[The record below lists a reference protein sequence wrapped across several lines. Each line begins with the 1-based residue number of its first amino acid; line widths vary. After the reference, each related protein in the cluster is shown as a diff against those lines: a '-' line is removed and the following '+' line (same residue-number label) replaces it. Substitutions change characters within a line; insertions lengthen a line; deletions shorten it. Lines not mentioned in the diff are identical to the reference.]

1 MDREDS
7 GVSGPLKVDTHLHM
21 YPSRAEGEWWK
32 TGYEVWEYGEGS
44 VQWSADAGTLEE
56 TTAALGRG
64 GFAHGVV
71 LNLFAAGAFRQQ
83 YESTLPPQ
91 ADATERARALAEFDA
106 TTGERYLAFNRWLVD
121 TLAGVPALTGF
132 VAMDPWALPPQ
143 RNVAHLREMAER
155 GARGVKLHPVL
166 QKFEPNDPRLHPVYQ
181 ACTEMGLTVLSH
193 TGPARDGEPFAEVP
207 AFAPMLAELP
217 GLTVVLAHLGGGKW
231 QDTLAVA
238 RAFPKVAFD
247 LCEIIEWA
255 GAPGAPTAA
264 ELATLIRDIGP
275 ERVVLGSD
283 YPWYEPAHTAELVE
297 SLPVLSRAEKDAILG
312 ENAARILR
320 LPVASNTSGG

>member
-1 MDREDS
+1 MT
-7 GVSGPLKVDTHLHM
+7 GPLRVDTHLHL

-32 TGYEVWEYGEGS
+32 TGYEIWEYGERAG
-44 VQWSADAGTLEE
+44 VQWSEDAGTLEE
-56 TTAALGRG
+56 TAAALDRG

-71 LNLFAAGAFRQQ
+71 LNLFAAGPFREQ
-83 YESTLPPQ
+83 YETTLPP
-91 ADATERARALAEFDA
+91 AMDAAQRDQALAEFDA
-106 TTGERYLAFNRWLVD
+106 TIGERYLAFNRWLVD
-121 TLAGVPALTGF
+121 TLAGVPALTAF
-132 VAMDPWALPPQ
+132 VAMDPWALPPE

-166 QKFEPNDPRLHPVYQ
+166 QKFEPNEARLHPVYQ
-181 ACTEMGLTVLSH
+181 ACTEMGLAVLSH
-193 TGPARDGEPFAEVP
+193 TGPARDGVPFAEVP
-207 AFAPMLAELP
+207 AFTPMLAEFP

-238 RAFPKVAFD
+238 RAFPQVAFD

-312 ENAARILR
+312 ENAARILG
-320 LPVASNTSGG
+320 LPV